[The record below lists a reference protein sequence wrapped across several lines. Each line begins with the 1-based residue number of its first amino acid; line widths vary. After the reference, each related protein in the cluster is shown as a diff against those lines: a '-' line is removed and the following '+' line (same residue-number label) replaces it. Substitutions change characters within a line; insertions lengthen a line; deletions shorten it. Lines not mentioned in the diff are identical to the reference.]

1 MPAKYPTTIPRDIRA
16 KLIEYHQYQGD
27 TNIKP
32 VKTLWY
38 DGVNK
43 DQKYPAYLVRVESHR
58 GMPYSCIDF
67 AEPYVT
73 EVESCLRGKE
83 DEMVN
88 GFVENWTAEE
98 ATRANTGYKEGF

>member
-16 KLIEYHQYQGD
+16 KLIEYHQCQGD

-38 DGVNK
+38 DGANK
-43 DQKYPAYLVRVESHR
+43 DRKYPAYLVRVESHR
-58 GMPYSCIDF
+58 GMPCSCIDF

-73 EVESCLRGKE
+73 EVESCLREKE
-83 DEMVN
+83 DEMVKV
-88 GFVENWTAEE
+88 FVEIWTAEKETE
-98 ATRANTGYKEGF
+98 AFQ